1 VLVQGIYGVELWWR
15 TPSHITVEDVP
26 GFQGE
31 VKIGD
36 VLGVFDCSYE
46 ENEQDMEQ
54 RRASVSYEIEVTLDG
69 GSSAFFGFKE
79 SDRGKFDVYAESLW
93 LMPDGAALATAYEL
107 YFMGQNGQWGI
118 PMTLPSRK
126 SSVHN
131 IVLAEV
137 RALTEQG
144 VHPTE
149 SNCEIAYLWLKAVSK
164 MANLKIR
171 QDMILSDLRA
181 VKEKRRVISGFEP
194 SMQKSSDSQ
203 DWFAAA
209 KAGERFE
216 TQAVKTICQTV
227 VSC

>member
-1 VLVQGIYGVELWWR
+1 
-15 TPSHITVEDVP
+15 
-26 GFQGE
+26 
-31 VKIGD
+31 
-36 VLGVFDCSYE
+36 
-46 ENEQDMEQ
+46 M
-54 RRASVSYEIEVTLDG
+54 
-69 GSSAFFGFKE
+69 
-79 SDRGKFDVYAESLW
+79 
-93 LMPDGAALATAYEL
+93 
-107 YFMGQNGQWGI
+107 
-118 PMTLPSRK
+118 
-126 SSVHN
+126 
-131 IVLAEV
+131 LAEV